1 MQIFSTDA
9 NILKYE
15 GVLFSELYFPWQIL
29 QKGDDGVL
37 NGTSF
42 SSQIADFISTSGI
55 AAGGVIYL
63 QTDDGALQGS
73 FEIVSVDSATE
84 LTVSVLRADAEDIA
98 TAVGSASGVSYRIS
112 SFAPQANEA
121 MFELTQYFG
130 IRPGNPDSD
139 YGIENIVEASVLR
152 QASVYAVMA
161 SVYATLG
168 GRSSDDGCWKKSMYY
183 KKLFER
189 ARERVRLRVA
199 TGIDGGGKT
208 KTIGGS
214 VRVVRE

>member
-9 NILKYE
+9 DILKYE

-37 NGTSF
+37 NGTIF
-42 SSQIADFISTSGI
+42 SSQSADFISTSGI
-55 AAGGVIYL
+55 AVGGVIYL
-63 QTDDGALQGS
+63 KTDDGVLQGA
-73 FEIVSVDSATE
+73 FEIVSVDSATV
-84 LTVSVLRADAEDIA
+84 LTVSVLRADAEDGAI
-98 TAVGSASGVSYRIS
+98 AVGSASGVSYRIS
-112 SFAPQANEA
+112 SFAPQASEV

-139 YGIENIVEASVLR
+139 HGIEDIVDTGVLR

-168 GRSSDDGCWKKSMYY
+168 GRLVEDGYWKKSMHY
-183 KKLFER
+183 KKLFEI
-189 ARERVRLRVA
+189 ARERVRLSVDL
-199 TGIDGGGKT
+199 GGDGGEEI
-208 KTIGGS
+208 KTIGSS

>member
-42 SSQIADFISTSGI
+42 SSQSADFISTSGV

-63 QTDDGALQGS
+63 QTDDGVLQGA
-73 FEIVSVDSATE
+73 FEIVSVNSATE
-84 LTVSVLRADAEDIA
+84 LTVSVLRADSDDIA
-98 TAVGSASGVSYRIS
+98 IAIGSASGISYRIS
-112 SFAPQANEA
+112 SFVPQANEV

-139 YGIENIVEASVLR
+139 YGIENIVDASVLR

-168 GRSSDDGCWKKSMYY
+168 GRLADDGYWKKSMHY

-189 ARERVRLRVA
+189 ARERMRLSFDA
-199 TGIDGGGKT
+199 GSEGGGVI
-208 KTIGGS
+208 KTIGSS
-214 VRVVRE
+214 VRIVRE

>member
-1 MQIFSTDA
+1 MQVFSTDA

-42 SSQIADFISTSGI
+42 SSQTADFISTSGI

-73 FEIVSVDSATE
+73 FEIVSVESATE
-84 LTVSVLRADAEDIA
+84 LTVSVLRVDAEDA
-98 TAVGSASGVSYRIS
+98 AVSVGSASGVSYRIS
-112 SFAPQANEA
+112 SFSHQANEV

-139 YGIENIVEASVLR
+139 YGIENIVDASVLR
-152 QASVYAVMA
+152 QSSVYAVMA

-168 GRSSDDGCWKKSMYY
+168 GRLSDGECWKKSMHY

-189 ARERVRLRVA
+189 ARERVRLKLDPGV
-199 TGIDGGGKT
+199 DGGEI

-214 VRVVRE
+214 VRIVRE